1 MKERETQKKAKYREL
16 AADLANQGP
25 NYRVQNTA
33 VVIGI
38 LGLVVGTRK
47 EILTTGLCERAEVR
61 LLVQAMQASTL
72 KAATRIIRRHM
83 KVNHEARTKRR
94 KPPHPL
100 DP

>member
-16 AADLANQGP
+16 AADLANQWP
-25 NYRVQNTA
+25 NYTVQNTA
-33 VVIGI
+33 VVIGT
-38 LGLVVGTRK
+38 LGVVVRTRK
-47 EILTTGLCERAEVR
+47 EILTGLWEKAEVR
-61 LLVQAMQASTL
+61 LLVQTMQASTL

-83 KVNHEARTKRR
+83 KVNHEARTKRK